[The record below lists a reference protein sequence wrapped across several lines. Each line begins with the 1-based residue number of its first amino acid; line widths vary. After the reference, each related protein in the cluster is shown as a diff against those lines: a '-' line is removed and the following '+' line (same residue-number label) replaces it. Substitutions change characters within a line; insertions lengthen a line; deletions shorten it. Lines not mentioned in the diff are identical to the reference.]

1 MKEQYIAPVIEVVE
15 VEYPRLMITVSI
27 AESDEVGV
35 GDEMVDD
42 STPDLVNK
50 RRGEWGNLWAEP
62 IED

>member
-62 IED
+62 VEG